1 MPFLKNQ
8 HHNLFEKQPLQFN
21 NFICKDCSAKKK
33 EFVYQEGGDEENYPK
48 DILNLGYIE
57 VSLGKFPIYVTTPIM
72 VAPFGFNRQT
82 NQIYLQFTNV
92 LTDSEV
98 NSFYN
103 FIQNLEMQQMEYLG
117 LDEEDADL
125 YISQIRHDKN
135 GKYDPNLI
143 IKVPFS
149 KNKYDIDIHNSEG
162 DECSISNIYKFSK
175 MQCDIYIDK
184 IWKFNEKYICKWK
197 VKKVQLR

>member
-1 MPFLKNQ
+1 MSFLKNN
-8 HHNLFEKQPLQFN
+8 HHNLFENKPLQFR

-33 EFVYQEGGDEENYPK
+33 EFEYQEEDLDIKPK
-48 DILNLGYIE
+48 DIPNIGYIE
-57 VSLGKFPIYVTTPIM
+57 ISLGKFPIYVTTPKM
-72 VAPFGFNRQT
+72 VAPFGFNRSN

-92 LTDSEV
+92 RTDSEV

-103 FIQNLEMQQMEYLG
+103 FIQNLELKQMEYLG
-117 LDEEDADL
+117 LDEDDSEM
-125 YISQIRHDKN
+125 YISQIRHDQN

-149 KNKYDIDIHNSEG
+149 KNKYDIDIHNKEG
-162 DECSISNIYKFSK
+162 EECSISNIHKFVRI
-175 MQCDIYIDK
+175 QCDIYIDK

-197 VKKVQLR
+197 VKKIQIH

>member
-1 MPFLKNQ
+1 MPFLKNN
-8 HHNLFEKQPLQFN
+8 HHNLFENKPLQYN
-21 NFICKDCSAKKK
+21 NFVCKDCTAKKK
-33 EFVYQEGGDEENYPK
+33 EYELQENDETEPK
-48 DILNLGYIE
+48 NIPNLGYIE
-57 VSLGKFPIYVTTPIM
+57 LSLGKIHIYLTTPIM

-92 LTDSEV
+92 RTDSEV

-103 FIQNLEMQQMEYLG
+103 FVQGLEMKQMEYLG
-117 LDEEDADL
+117 LNEGDADL

-143 IKVPFS
+143 LKVPFS
-149 KNKYDIDIHNSEG
+149 KNKYDIDIHNKEG
-162 DECSISNIYKFSK
+162 EECSISTVYNFSK

-184 IWKFNEKYICKWK
+184 IWKYNEKYICKWK
-197 VKKVQLR
+197 VKKIQMY

>member
-1 MPFLKNQ
+1 MPFLKNN
-8 HHNLFEKQPLQFN
+8 HHNLFENKPLQFN

-33 EFVYQEGGDEENYPK
+33 EYEYQESGDELPK
-48 DILNLGYIE
+48 DILNLGYVEI
-57 VSLGKFPIYVTTPIM
+57 SLGKFPIYVTTPIM

-92 LTDSEV
+92 MTDSEV

-103 FIQNLEMQQMEYLG
+103 FIQTLEMQQMEYLG
-117 LDEEDADL
+117 LDEDDADL
-125 YISQIRHDKN
+125 YNSQIKHDQK

-143 IKVPFS
+143 IKVPFT
-149 KNKYDIDIHNSEG
+149 KNKYDIDIHNKEG
-162 DECSISNIYKFSK
+162 EECSISNIFKFSK

-184 IWKFNEKYICKWK
+184 IWKYNERYICKWK
-197 VKKVQLR
+197 VKKIQLR

>member
-1 MPFLKNQ
+1 MSFLKNQ
-8 HHNLFEKQPLQFN
+8 HHNLFEKHPLKFN
-21 NFICKDCSAKKK
+21 NFVCKDCSAKKK
-33 EFVYQEGGDEENYPK
+33 EFVYQEGGDEESYPK

-57 VSLGKFPIYVTTPIM
+57 VSMGKFPIYVTTPIM

-92 LTDSEV
+92 RTDSEV

-117 LDEEDADL
+117 LDEDDADL

-162 DECSISNIYKFSK
+162 EECSISNIFKFSK

-197 VKKVQLR
+197 VKKIQLR

>member
-1 MPFLKNQ
+1 MPFLKNN
-8 HHNLFEKQPLQFN
+8 HHNLFENNPLHFR

-33 EFVYQEGGDEENYPK
+33 EFEYQEEELDINPK
-48 DILNLGYIE
+48 DIPNIGYIE
-57 VSLGKFPIYVTTPIM
+57 ISLGKFPIYVTTPKM
-72 VAPFGFNRQT
+72 VAPFGFNRSN

-92 LTDSEV
+92 RTDSEV

-103 FIQNLEMQQMEYLG
+103 FIQNLELKQMEYLG
-117 LDEEDADL
+117 LDENDSEM

-149 KNKYDIDIHNSEG
+149 KNKYDIDIHNKEG
-162 DECSISNIYKFSK
+162 EECSISNIHKFVRI
-175 MQCDIYIDK
+175 QCDIYIDK

-197 VKKVQLR
+197 VKKIQIH

>member
-1 MPFLKNQ
+1 MPFLKNN

-33 EFVYQEGGDEENYPK
+33 EYEYQEESDESPK

-57 VSLGKFPIYVTTPIM
+57 ISSGKYPIHVTTPIM

-92 LTDSEV
+92 RTDAEV

-103 FIQNLEMQQMEYLG
+103 FVQNLEMQQMGYLG
-117 LDEEDADL
+117 LEEDDADL
-125 YISQIRHDKN
+125 YNSQIKHDAK

-143 IKVPFS
+143 IKAPFS
-149 KNKYDIDIHNSEG
+149 KNKYDIDIHNKEG
-162 DECSISNIYKFSK
+162 EECSISNIYKFTK

-184 IWKFNEKYICKWK
+184 IWKFNERYICKWK
-197 VKKVQLR
+197 VKKIQLR

>member
-1 MPFLKNQ
+1 MPFLLNN
-8 HHNLFEKQPLQFN
+8 HHNLFENKPLQFN
-21 NFICKDCSAKKK
+21 NFICKDCTAKKK
-33 EFVYQEGGDEENYPK
+33 EYEYQEGSYESPK
-48 DILNLGYIE
+48 DILNLGYVEI
-57 VSLGKFPIYVTTPIM
+57 SLGKYPIYVTTPIM

-92 LTDSEV
+92 RTDSEV

-103 FIQNLEMQQMEYLG
+103 FIQTLEMKQMEYLG
-117 LDEEDADL
+117 LDEDDIEL
-125 YISQIRHDKN
+125 YNSQIKHDPK

-149 KNKYDIDIHNSEG
+149 KNKYDIDIHNKEG
-162 DECSISNIYKFSK
+162 EECSISNIFKFSK

-184 IWKFNEKYICKWK
+184 IWKFNERYICKWK
-197 VKKVQLR
+197 VKRIQLR